1 MLHAGRWADW
11 IVPVYD
17 GLPRLNKPPF
27 IYWVQALT
35 AAAWDRLL
43 PGSEPALPTGGI
55 GRFRLASYLGTLAA
69 VLTLWWIGRSMWG
82 PGHALLAAALFASCA
97 LVMFDVRQARTDPW
111 LTAWTVLAMGAL
123 WRIVRDAAPARAWV
137 WPTVFW
143 LAVAMGVLT
152 KGPVCPVV
160 CGGAVAMLAACTADR
175 SWLRRLRLGRGLAAV
190 AAVLGVYLVS
200 LGYLVGAGTVLRTF
214 VDEVLWRAAAPKERH
229 FAPPGYHLLLLPV
242 LFWPGSLGLGPALLH
257 LARLWPAPGPAGS
270 GAGVWASAWGRIA
283 GLLRAIRTATASHG
297 VSPELMCVAWL
308 VPGWLV
314 FELSVTK
321 LPHYPLPVYPAVAL
335 LCSRGLLAAAT
346 GWQPFLRSRPS
357 GPLLRGW
364 LGLTLACSLGVPLA
378 AVLLF
383 RPRMNGAAWT
393 AVALAGVLVGILNVA
408 VRSAVKQRQFVRAQV
423 LAVLLTAVAL
433 PATFHFVLPNAQR
446 LWISPRLVLELRRI
460 DPGGT
465 RPLAAIHYHEDSLV
479 YLTGGRVQ
487 RLRWRE
493 VPEWIERHTDGLLIM
508 ADVLLPG
515 GRRVRRLAEVEGYNL
530 GGGGYE
536 RLLIAQP
543 VPGGQAESGTDPA
556 PQQET
561 VLSRRDGAN
570 AAAPNHRHGR

>member
-1 MLHAGRWADW
+1 MLHAERRSDW

-17 GLPRLNKPPF
+17 GRPRLNKPPF

-35 AAAWDRLL
+35 AGAWDRLL

-97 LVMFDVRQARTDPW
+97 LVMFDVRQARSDPW

-123 WRIVRDAAPARAWV
+123 WRIVRDGEPARARL
-137 WPTVFW
+137 WPAVFW
-143 LAVAMGVLT
+143 LSLAMGVLT

-160 CGGAVAMLAACTADR
+160 CGGAVAILVACSADR
-175 SWLRRLRLGRGLAAV
+175 SWLRRLRPVRGLTAV
-190 AAVLGVYLVS
+190 AAILAAYLVS
-200 LGYLVGAGTVLRTF
+200 LGLLVGAGAVLRTF
-214 VDEVLWRAAAPKERH
+214 VDEVLWRAVTPKEGH
-229 FAPPGYHLLLLPV
+229 FGPPGCHLLLLPV

-257 LARLWPAPGPAGS
+257 LARLWPACKPGGS
-270 GAGVWASAWGRIA
+270 GAGPQASVLRRIA
-283 GLLRAIRTATASHG
+283 GPLRAMRAATAVHG
-297 VSPELMCVAWL
+297 VSPELMCIAWL

-314 FELSVTK
+314 FELSMTK

-335 LCSRGLLAAAT
+335 LCSRGLLAGAT
-346 GWQPFLRSRPS
+346 VWQPFLRSRLA
-357 GPLLRGW
+357 GALLRGW

-378 AVLLF
+378 AVLLL
-383 RPRMNGAAWT
+383 RPRMNGTAWT
-393 AVALAGVLVGILNVA
+393 LVALAGVLVAILNVA
-408 VRSAVKQRQFVRAQV
+408 VRSAVKQRRFVRAQV

-446 LWISPRLVLELRRI
+446 LWISSRLVLELRRI
-460 DPGGT
+460 DPAGT
-465 RPLAAIHYHEDSLV
+465 RPLAAVHYHEDSLV
-479 YLTGGRVQ
+479 YLTEGRVQ

-493 VPEWIERHTDGLLIM
+493 VPDWIDRHTDGLLIM

-515 GRRVRRLAEVEGYNL
+515 GRRVRRLAEIEGYNL

-543 VPGGQAESGTDPA
+543 DPGGRAESGADPA

-561 VLSRRDGAN
+561 VLSRPDGAN